1 MIHDAGLRFKY
12 SHQKFRSNSL
22 LGLSLGCIQPDL
34 KFDLRSK
41 SRTTLIRSLTSD
53 SIRSIIQNLEKLH
66 HMICNGLLLF
76 LLLVQCA
83 FDAIQGLNLES
94 WASQMVVKWKIRYC
108 FFFPE
113 ATFQILI
120 SYQSHRLYYPQ
131 GYLCQRSCKIFACC
145 VNFLSRNQC
154 PFLHFFCSVKEI
166 YLPIL

>member
-94 WASQMVVKWKIRYC
+94 WASQMVVKWKIRYW
-108 FFFPE
+108 FFSRGNISDFDFISITS
-113 ATFQILI
+113 AILP
-120 SYQSHRLYYPQ
+120 S
-131 GYLCQRSCKIFACC
+131 G
-145 VNFLSRNQC
+145 
-154 PFLHFFCSVKEI
+154 
-166 YLPIL
+166 LPLPAVM

>member
-1 MIHDAGLRFKY
+1 MIHDVGLRFKY

-53 SIRSIIQNLEKLH
+53 SIRSSIQNLEKLH

-94 WASQMVVKWKIRYC
+94 WASHMVVKWKIRYW
-108 FFFPE
+108 FFFQKQNFIIWFHINHIGYITLW
-113 ATFQILI
+113 AT
-120 SYQSHRLYYPQ
+120 SAS
-131 GYLCQRSCKIFACC
+131 GDVK
-145 VNFLSRNQC
+145 FL
-154 PFLHFFCSVKEI
+154 LAV
-166 YLPIL
+166 

>member
-1 MIHDAGLRFKY
+1 MIPDVGLRFKY

-53 SIRSIIQNLEKLH
+53 SIRGSIQNLEKLH
-66 HMICNGLLLF
+66 HIICNGLLLF

-94 WASQMVVKWKIRYC
+94 WASHMVVKWKIRYW

-113 ATFQILI
+113 AKFHNLI
-120 SYQSHRLYYPQ
+120 SYQSHQ
-131 GYLCQRSCKIFACC
+131 GYLCRRSCKIFASC
-145 VNFLSRNQC
+145 VNFLSRKQP
-154 PFLHFFCSVKEI
+154 PFLHFFCCVTKI
-166 YLPIL
+166 YSPIL